1 MKRPIQNSQFL
12 FYGSIFAV
20 FAFMLAI
27 NLVFT
32 EDKTNYV
39 LHPAED
45 IQQLKLAHKT
55 LVKHKAV
62 ASFSNIRIA
71 AQFLDT
77 IIFEPASHPHVEIK
91 GDQSLVNNLIFYHN
105 PGNKE
110 LVIER
115 TLAFWVDSLR
125 ERAHYDFNF
134 TGVLEKGGLSMK
146 IYYTELKN
154 ISINGEAKLIV
165 QKGTLR
171 GSNVQ
176 IDVCAE
182 EARFNVHA
190 KNLELDLSKPQFWV
204 DSLGRTID
212 PPSTLRKGFQ
222 TITGKADLVQF
233 NPPYGSSWVD
243 LSKLQCRH
251 VHCMLR
257 GSGGGSTKI
266 IAAPS
271 QLLSYFGSHPLPL
284 PEVEVLCKSK
294 AKISYAYEDAHTRR
308 TIRMK

>member
-1 MKRPIQNSQFL
+1 MKRPIRNSQFL

-32 EDKTNYV
+32 ETKTNYV
-39 LHPAED
+39 PHPAED
-45 IQQLKLAHKT
+45 IQQLKLVHKT
-55 LVKHKAV
+55 LVKHKV
-62 ASFSNIRIA
+62 VPSFSNIRIA

-77 IIFEPASHPHVEIK
+77 IIFEPASQPHVEIK
-91 GDQSLVNNLIFYHN
+91 GDQSLVNNLIFYPN
-105 PGNKE
+105 PANNE

-125 ERAHYDFNF
+125 NRAHYDFNF

-154 ISINGEAKLIV
+154 ISIYGEAKLIV

-176 IDVCAE
+176 IDACAE
-182 EARFNVHA
+182 EARFNVDA
-190 KNLELDLSKPQFWV
+190 KNLTLDLSKPQFWV

-212 PPSTLRKGFQ
+212 PPTTARKGFQ
-222 TITGKADLVQF
+222 TVTGKADLVQF
-233 NPPYGSSWVD
+233 TPPYGSSWVD
-243 LSKLQCRH
+243 LSKLQSRH
-251 VHCMLR
+251 VHCVLR
-257 GSGGGSTKI
+257 AGGGSRKI

-271 QLLSYFGSHPLPL
+271 QLLSYFGSRPLPL
-284 PEVEVLCKSK
+284 PEVEVICKSK
-294 AKISYAYEDAHTRR
+294 AKVSYAYEDAQTRR

>member
-20 FAFMLAI
+20 FAFMLAV

-32 EDKTNYV
+32 EDKPNYIP
-39 LHPAED
+39 HPAEN
-45 IQQLKLAHKT
+45 IQQLKLTHKT

-62 ASFSNIRIA
+62 LPFSSIRIA

-77 IIFEPASHPHVEIK
+77 IIFEPASQPHVEIK
-91 GDQSLVNNLIFYHN
+91 GDQRLVNNLIFYRNPAHN
-105 PGNKE
+105 E

-134 TGVLEKGGLSMK
+134 TGVLEKGGLSIK
-146 IYYTELKN
+146 VYYTELKN
-154 ISINGEAKLIV
+154 ISIYGEAKHIV

-176 IDVCAE
+176 IDACAE
-182 EARFNVHA
+182 KARFNVDA
-190 KNLELDLSKPQFWV
+190 KNLTLDLSKPQFWV

-212 PPSTLRKGFQ
+212 PPSTVRKGFQ
-222 TITGKADLVQF
+222 TVTGKADLVQF
-233 NPPYGSSWVD
+233 TPPYGSSWVD
-243 LSKLQCRH
+243 LSKLRCRH
-251 VHCMLR
+251 VHCVLR

-271 QLLSYFGSHPLPL
+271 QLLSYFGSRPLPL
-284 PEVEVLCKSK
+284 PEVEVICKSK
-294 AKISYAYEDAHTRR
+294 AKVSYAYEDAQTRR

>member
-20 FAFMLAI
+20 FAFMLAV

-32 EDKTNYV
+32 EDKTNYIQ
-39 LHPAED
+39 LPAED

-55 LVKHKAV
+55 LVKHKTV
-62 ASFSNIRIA
+62 ASFSSIRIS

-77 IIFEPASHPHVEIK
+77 IIFEPASQPHVEIK
-91 GDQSLVNNLIFYHN
+91 GDQRLVNNLILYPN
-105 PGNKE
+105 PANNE

-115 TLAFWVDSLR
+115 KLAFRVDSLR
-125 ERAHYDFNF
+125 NRAFYDFNF

-154 ISINGEAKLIV
+154 ISIYGEAKLIV

-176 IDVCAE
+176 IDACAE
-182 EARFNVHA
+182 EARFNVDA
-190 KNLELDLSKPQFWV
+190 KNLTLDLSKPQFWV

-212 PPSTLRKGFQ
+212 PPTTARKGFQ

-233 NPPYGSSWVD
+233 TPPHGSSWVD
-243 LSKLQCRH
+243 LSKLQSRH
-251 VHCMLR
+251 VHCVLR
-257 GSGGGSTKI
+257 GGGGSRKI

-271 QLLSYFGSHPLPL
+271 QLLSYFGSRPLPL
-284 PEVEVLCKSK
+284 PEVEIICKSK
-294 AKISYAYEDAHTRR
+294 AKVSYAYEDAQTRR